1 MPEPGEE
8 ARAGRR
14 ARGKALDYDKL
25 LDIMTAAKR
34 AAAGG

>member
-1 MPEPGEE
+1 MASSVEYDIVP
-8 ARAGRR
+8 
-14 ARGKALDYDKL
+14 DYDKL